1 MQIIC
6 KSKNREHVDLIM
18 TGHLCT
24 QHLYDLKPLE
34 KVYLGKPRENA
45 TMTFF
50 FKNFLR
56 LIFESLFNATFKEIP
71 Y

>member
-1 MQIIC
+1 MQTIC

-18 TGHLCT
+18 TSYLCT

-34 KVYLGKPRENA
+34 KVYLDKPRKNA
-45 TMTFF
+45 TMTFFF

-56 LIFESLFNATFKEIP
+56 LIFESLFNATF
-71 Y
+71 